1 MLFFYLQTQLISNQY
16 QKVIVVEGDVTTDLS
31 QLVVR
36 KSFPKRSVFQ
46 GDYSHGCTQV
56 LLHPTEGYF
65 LGMNDIAYL
74 YGLLRQY
81 NYTLDTELTKT
92 TLQTKVIDPSKF
104 LFMIA
109 YWELLM
115 YL

>member
-16 QKVIVVEGDVTTDLS
+16 QKVIVVEGDVTTELS
-31 QLVVR
+31 QLVLR
-36 KSFPKRSVFQ
+36 KAFPKRSVFQ
-46 GDYSHGCTQV
+46 GDYSHNFTQV
-56 LLHPTEGYF
+56 LQHPTEGHF
-65 LGMNDIAYL
+65 LGTNDIAYL

-81 NYTLDTELTKT
+81 DYTLDTELTKT

-109 YWELLM
+109 YWELL
-115 YL
+115 

>member
-1 MLFFYLQTQLISNQY
+1 MFPFCMLFFYLQTQLISNQY

-36 KSFPKRSVFQ
+36 KAFPKRSVFQ
-46 GDYSHGCTQV
+46 GDYTHSCTQV
-56 LLHPTEGYF
+56 LQHPDEGHF
-65 LGMNDIAYL
+65 LGTNDIAYL

-92 TLQTKVIDPSKF
+92 TLQTKVIDPSKC

-109 YWELLM
+109 Y
-115 YL
+115 

>member
-31 QLVVR
+31 NIIAR
-36 KSFPKRSVFQ
+36 KAFPKRSVFQ
-46 GDYSHGCTQV
+46 GDYSHTCTQV
-56 LLHPTEGYF
+56 LLHPTDGHF
-65 LGMNDIAYL
+65 LGTNDIPYL

-81 NYTLDTELTKT
+81 SYTLDTELTKT
-92 TLQTKVIDPSKF
+92 TLQTKVIDPSKH
-104 LFMIA
+104 LFIIA